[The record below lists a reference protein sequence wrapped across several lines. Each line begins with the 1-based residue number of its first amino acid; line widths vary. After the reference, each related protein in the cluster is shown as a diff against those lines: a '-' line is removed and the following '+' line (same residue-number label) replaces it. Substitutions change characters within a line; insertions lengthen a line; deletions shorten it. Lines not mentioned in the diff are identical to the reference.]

1 MSKRWM
7 KQSYHCPF
15 NPRTYLTP
23 VAYCPVWWTQNI
35 SVAGNQ
41 CFGLQQVL
49 AVCSRESLFIR
60 AHGLDAQHRSLFFSV
75 GPTCRWTRFPLPCP
89 PPAGRHRSVRRSAPG
104 RVHSLIPSLLEKVG
118 KCTLQSWEAL
128 GDGADSVGIFC
139 RQGQCDLF
147 NYKPQSPA
155 ETLAHM
161 VAKTKRNKQ
170 DGSVV

>member
-1 MSKRWM
+1 MSLNTL
-7 KQSYHCPF
+7 P
-15 NPRTYLTP
+15 TP
-23 VAYCPVWWTQNI
+23 LPT
-35 SVAGNQ
+35 
-41 CFGLQQVL
+41 
-49 AVCSRESLFIR
+49 
-60 AHGLDAQHRSLFFSV
+60 
-75 GPTCRWTRFPLPCP
+75 TCRQTQKCEEISTRACALTHSIT
-89 PPAGRHRSVRRSAPG
+89 AGESRQVYVTELG
-104 RVHSLIPSLLEKVG
+104 G
-118 KCTLQSWEAL
+118 L